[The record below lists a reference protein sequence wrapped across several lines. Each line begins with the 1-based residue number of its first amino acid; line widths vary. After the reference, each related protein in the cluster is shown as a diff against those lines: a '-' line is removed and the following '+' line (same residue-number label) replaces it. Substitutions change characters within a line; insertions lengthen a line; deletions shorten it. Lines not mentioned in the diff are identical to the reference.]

1 MAHRI
6 IFWVVRFFY
15 SLNQECLFPRASALF
30 QYKDFLM
37 RFVTLI
43 TLFFLFS
50 CSLAQDRENVQHQ
63 RIMFW
68 NVENAFWPDDDTLRL
83 DDEYTPEGIR
93 HWTRGRL
100 RQKLLQLSRVIVAA
114 GDGMA
119 PMVVGLAEVEGDSV
133 MHYWTHS
140 TPLRDLHYNYI
151 VSNGPDVRGIQ
162 TALLYQPADFK
173 LLHADFHRVQLP
185 DGFRPTRDVLHAAG
199 RVVSGDT
206 LDVIVCHLP
215 SRLGG
220 AKLSQKA
227 RDAAHRT
234 VMHLADSLR
243 GIRRKPSIVIMGDMN
258 DYAKTSKAWWGKDYT
273 NLMVG
278 LQRSLKRHPSHYGS
292 HKYQG
297 VWGFL
302 DQFVVHA
309 GCPRLS
315 FGNVRSFGMP
325 FMLAEDVTY
334 LGHRPKRSYY
344 GYEFE
349 GGYSDHL
356 PILLDLDIVF

>member
-63 RIMFW
+63 RVMFW